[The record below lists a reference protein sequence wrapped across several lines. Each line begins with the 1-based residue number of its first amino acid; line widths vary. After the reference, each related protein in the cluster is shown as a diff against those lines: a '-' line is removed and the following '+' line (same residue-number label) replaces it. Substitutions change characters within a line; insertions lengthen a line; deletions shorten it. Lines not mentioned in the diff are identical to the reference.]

1 VNAAVTL
8 NVDAAIAD
16 LQTIESVVTA
26 QTQRLVAQAAQRYE
40 ATARAKTPVGTGKK
54 TAGQRLSTGWQRRQK
69 DPLTV
74 YIANIRPHAHLAAE
88 GFNHV
93 HGKTVAPFAP
103 SWIPDAMTERR
114 HLVDQM
120 TALVQ
125 GGLPASLRALEV
137 TP

>member
-1 VNAAVTL
+1 
-8 NVDAAIAD
+8 
-16 LQTIESVVTA
+16 
-26 QTQRLVAQAAQRYE
+26 
-40 ATARAKTPVGTGKK
+40 
-54 TAGQRLSTGWQRRQK
+54 
-69 DPLTV
+69 
-74 YIANIRPHAHLAAE
+74 
-88 GFNHV
+88 
-93 HGKTVAPFAP
+93 VAPFAP